1 MGRHALPRSGL
12 LLVAIAALGLL
23 ISGCQFQAE
32 TSSGDVVQA
41 NVPPDSLRLFF
52 QNTDQ
57 LSQETLT
64 ELQRLGNTNLAR
76 VMVEFRDV
84 LYELRTMS
92 GRIKLD
98 KAETLQRKLFA
109 FEYQLSRDV
118 TTPELEKR
126 YERVETLLRHLK
138 KEMRRLASIMERFQA
153 D

>member
-1 MGRHALPRSGL
+1 M
-12 LLVAIAALGLL
+12 VIAIAALGLL
-23 ISGCQFQAE
+23 VSGCQFQAE
-32 TSSGDVVQA
+32 TPSGDVVQA
-41 NVPPDSLRLFF
+41 NVSPDSLRLFF
-52 QNTDQ
+52 ENTDQ
-57 LSQETLT
+57 RSQAMLT

-92 GRIKLD
+92 GTINLD

-118 TTPELEKR
+118 TTPALEKR
-126 YERVETLLRHLK
+126 YDRVETLLRHLK
-138 KEMRRLASIMERFQA
+138 KEMRRLDAIVDRFKA